1 MQENMNKNSK
11 HITMLLLI
19 TVLGVLL
26 IELVKMDRPKTST
39 ITYSSFLDHV
49 EKNKINSTADK
60 PLVIQNGMIYGYFK
74 SESNEF
80 VQFNTVIAFPDNDLI
95 KMLRSHNI
103 EFEMRKQE
111 ESMFLKIFVNVIP
124 WMLLLGVIWFFM
136 MRQIQST
143 GNKALSFGRSR
154 AKLHPEM
161 KNKIT
166 FKDVAGIEEAKMELI
181 EVVDFLKEPKKFQ
194 DIGAKIP
201 LGVLLVGPP
210 GTGKTLLARA
220 VSGEAG
226 VPFFSISG
234 SDFVEMF
241 VGVGASRVRDLFS
254 QAKKHAPCIIFI
266 DEIDA
271 VGRLRGAGLGGGH
284 DEREQTLNQLLVE
297 MDGFEA
303 NEGIIVI
310 AATNRADVLDPALLR
325 PGRFDRQVV
334 VDSPDLNGREQILQI
349 HTRKVP
355 LDTNISLSDIARGT
369 PGFTGADLAN
379 LVNEAA
385 LLTAR
390 RDKKKVGQ
398 DELEEA
404 RDKVM
409 MGPERKSFFIND
421 EEKAIIAYHEAGHA
435 LISVMVEY
443 SEPIHK
449 VSIIPR
455 GRALG
460 ITQHLPEGEKHMR
473 SKNFWNDEI
482 AVLMGGR
489 LAEALQFKD
498 VTTGAS
504 NDIERATAISRK
516 MVMEW
521 GMSDKIG
528 PIHLS
533 SSDSS
538 TVFLGRDYARNASH
552 SDDYAKLVDEE
563 VKKVIDAA
571 FSKGQSILKKYKKE
585 LDTIAAKLL
594 EKETLTGSEVNEI
607 VFGKKGNPKAKS
619 SNAAKNQT
627 PSGKVL
633 PKKAES
639 LSKKKKIIPKLD
651 VQPA

>member
-1 MQENMNKNSK
+1 MNKNSK

-26 IELVKMDRPKTST
+26 IQLVRMDKPKNST
-39 ITYSSFLDHV
+39 ITYSTFLDYV
-49 EKNKINSTADK
+49 EKNKINSSAKD
-60 PLVIQNGMIYGYFK
+60 PMVIQNGMIYGFYK
-74 SESNEF
+74 SDNNEA

-95 KMLRSHNI
+95 KLLRNHNI
-103 EFEMRKQE
+103 EFEMKKQE
-111 ESMFLKIFVNVIP
+111 ESMFLKIAP
-124 WMLLLGVIWFFM
+124 WMFFLGILGVIWFIM

-161 KNKIT
+161 KNKVT

-310 AATNRADVLDPALLR
+310 AATNRSDVLDPALLR

-355 LDTNISLSDIARGT
+355 LESDINLSDIARGT

-390 RDKKKVGQ
+390 RDKKKVSQ

-421 EEKAIIAYHEAGHA
+421 QEKAIIAYHEAGHA
-435 LISVMVEY
+435 LISVIVEN

-489 LAEALQFKD
+489 LAEELKFTD

-504 NDIERATAISRK
+504 NDIERATVIARK

-521 GMSDKIG
+521 GMSSKIG

-533 SSDSS
+533 GDSS
-538 TVFLGRDYARNASH
+538 TVFVGRDYGRNTSH
-552 SDDYAKLVDEE
+552 SEDYAKLVDEE

-571 FSKGQSILKKYKKE
+571 FNKGQSILKKYRKE

-594 EKETLTGSEVNEI
+594 EKETITGSDVNEI
-607 VFGKKGNPKAKS
+607 VFGKKGSAKV
-619 SNAAKNQT
+619 NHPFNKENNHQ
-627 PSGKVL
+627 SGKTVS
-633 PKKAES
+633 KKTES
-639 LSKKKKIIPKLD
+639 VGKKKKVIHKLD

>member
-1 MQENMNKNSK
+1 MNKNSK

-26 IELVKMDRPKTST
+26 IELVRSDRPKTST
-39 ITYSSFLDHV
+39 ITYSTFLDYV
-49 EKNKINSTADK
+49 ESNKIHTTPDK
-60 PLVIQNGMIYGYFK
+60 PMLIQSGMIYGFYK
-74 SESNEF
+74 LESGELS
-80 VQFNTVIAFPDNDLI
+80 QFNTVIALPDNELI
-95 KMLRSHNI
+95 KLFRAHSLD
-103 EFEMRKQE
+103 FEIRKQE
-111 ESMFLKIFVNVIP
+111 DSMFLKIFVNIIP

-154 AKLHPEM
+154 AKLQPEM

-166 FKDVAGIEEAKMELI
+166 FKDVAGIDEAKTELI
-181 EVVDFLKEPKKFQ
+181 EIVDFLKEPKKFQ
-194 DIGAKIP
+194 DIGARIP

-241 VGVGASRVRDLFS
+241 VGVGASRVRDLFA

-297 MDGFEA
+297 MDGFET

-310 AATNRADVLDPALLR
+310 AATNRSDVLDPALLR

-334 VDSPDLNGREQILQI
+334 VDTPDLNGREKILQI

-355 LDTNISLSDIARGT
+355 LETAINLQDIARGT

-390 RDKKKVGQ
+390 RDKKKVSQ

-421 EEKAIIAYHEAGHA
+421 DEKAIIAYHEAGHA
-435 LISVMVEY
+435 LISSLVEN

-473 SKNFWNDEI
+473 SKKFWLDEI

-489 LAEALQFKD
+489 LAEELQFKD
-498 VTTGAS
+498 VTTGAT

-521 GMSDKIG
+521 GMSAKIG

-533 SSDSS
+533 NSDSS
-538 TVFLGRDYARNASH
+538 SVFLGRDYSRNSNH

-563 VKKVIDAA
+563 VKRIIDGA
-571 FSKGQSILKKYKKE
+571 FHMGQALLKKYKKQ

-594 EKETLTGSEVNEI
+594 EKETLTGAEVVEI
-607 VFGKKGNPKAKS
+607 VFGKKVS
-619 SNAAKNQT
+619 RDEKNEKKNT
-627 PSGKVL
+627 PSTPVNKEAGVR
-633 PKKAES
+633 
-639 LSKKKKIIPKLD
+639 KKKVIPNLGI
-651 VQPA
+651 QPA